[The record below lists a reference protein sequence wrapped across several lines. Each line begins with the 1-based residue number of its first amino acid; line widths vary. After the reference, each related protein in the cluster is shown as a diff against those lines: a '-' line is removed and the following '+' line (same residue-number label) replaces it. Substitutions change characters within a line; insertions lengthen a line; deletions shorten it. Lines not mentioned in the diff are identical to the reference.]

1 MRVCTGSKDG
11 NVSLPASS
19 PFRLP
24 AQCGAMLGRFRMS
37 QRRCRTAAGWRQA
50 RIAVAWSVAVA
61 LSLVLWEFGP
71 QLLALA
77 RGGER
82 VAVVMCNLDTKVEV
96 WIRYY
101 HHPVYRRL
109 MTVIVRRGWRRW
121 ATPEEPVFE
130 RESLRLCESYV
141 CAPEQG
147 HQTHELTVMA
157 DTLPLCRIDFLTGE
171 IHGHMYDGYTIRA
184 TALRAPAVGGRALRT
199 ACDSPLHGVLA
210 EAVVR

>member
-1 MRVCTGSKDG
+1 MADRSARGGTWRGTHRRAAISSKDPYSMRSERVPLCNRWSG
-11 NVSLPASS
+11 LKSTA
-19 PFRLP
+19 
-24 AQCGAMLGRFRMS
+24 CGVCVF
-37 QRRCRTAAGWRQA
+37 
-50 RIAVAWSVAVA
+50 AVTFVA
-61 LSLVLWEFGP
+61 WEFGP

-109 MTVIVRRGWRRW
+109 MTVIVRRGWPRW

-147 HQTHELTVMA
+147 HQTLELTVMA